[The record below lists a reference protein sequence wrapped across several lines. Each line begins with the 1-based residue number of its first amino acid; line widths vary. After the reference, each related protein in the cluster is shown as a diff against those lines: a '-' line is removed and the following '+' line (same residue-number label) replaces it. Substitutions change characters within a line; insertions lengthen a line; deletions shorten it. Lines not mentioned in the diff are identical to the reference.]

1 MKKHVKVALVF
12 LAVTGLFFFMVSTI
26 ARISRAP
33 LAAIPPDP
41 GSAPLR
47 VYGKIEPGGG
57 EVWVSVPGGRKLLAS
72 YVGEGDEVR
81 AGQKLC
87 LFENSV
93 EKARLNAALARVI
106 AQKKAAKIGLDEFLR
121 KKKLYD
127 TNDISEFEYHV
138 LLRKKELDEI
148 DVTVAAREADL
159 AQAQLDIL
167 TLVSPIDGKVYR
179 FDLRVGE
186 SFRDGDDTLILLGKP
201 DLQARLYVEVFWMG
215 RLKADGT
222 YTVYNSE
229 TDDPLGTGR
238 IVSQALALS
247 PKKVQS
253 EDPQEREDTSFQDVV
268 MAVEPS
274 KTGIPIGLTVVVRA
288 NE

>member
-1 MKKHVKVALVF
+1 MKKHVKVALVC
-12 LAVTGLFFFMVSTI
+12 LAAAGLLFFIVSTI
-26 ARISRAP
+26 AGINKAP

-47 VYGKIEPGGG
+47 VYGKIEPEGG
-57 EVWVSVPGGRKLLAS
+57 EVWVSLPGGRKLLAS
-72 YVGEGDEVR
+72 YVWEGVVVR

-93 EKARLNAALARVI
+93 EKAQLNAALSRVE
-106 AQKKAAKIGLDEFLR
+106 AQKKAAEISHDEFLR
-121 KKKLYD
+121 KKKLFD
-127 TNDISEFEYHV
+127 TNDISEFEYLL
-138 LLRKKELDEI
+138 LLRKKELGEI
-148 DVTVAAREADL
+148 NVTVAAREVDL

-186 SFRDGDDTLILLGKP
+186 SYRDGENSLILLGKP
-201 DLQARLYVEVFWMG
+201 GLQARLYVEVFWIG
-215 RLKADGT
+215 RLKVDRT

-229 TDDPLGTGR
+229 IDEPLGTGR
-238 IVSQALALS
+238 IVSQALALG

-253 EDPQEREDTSFQDVV
+253 EDPQEREDTNFQEVV

-274 KTGIPIGLTVVVRA
+274 RADIPIGLAVVVRA
-288 NE
+288 ND